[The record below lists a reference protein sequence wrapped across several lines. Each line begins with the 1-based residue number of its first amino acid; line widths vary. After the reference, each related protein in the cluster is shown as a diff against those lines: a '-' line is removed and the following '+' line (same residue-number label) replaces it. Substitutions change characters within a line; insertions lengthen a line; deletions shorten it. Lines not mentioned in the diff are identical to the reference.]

1 MAFNFFDTSALGKH
15 YHPEVGTPK
24 VDELLGVLTDTHA
37 ISRFTV
43 VEMHSVFAK
52 KVRTGALT
60 LREYNKVTRRFR
72 GDVSAKRVRV
82 IRSLVTHFQLAE
94 QLIRRHATTKNLR
107 TLDALQLAV
116 AMRFNAVNPVQF
128 VCADQPL
135 CVIAASEGLKVI
147 NPEIP

>member
-1 MAFNFFDTSALGKH
+1 MAYNFFDTSALGKH
-15 YHPEVGTPK
+15 YHLEVGTPK
-24 VDELLGVLTDTHA
+24 VDQLLGVPGDVHA
-37 ISRFTV
+37 ISRFAV

-60 LREYNKVTRRFR
+60 VAEFNKVTRRFR
-72 GDVSAKRVRV
+72 GDVAARRIGV
-82 IRSLVTHFQLAE
+82 IRLLVAHFHLAE
-94 QLIRRHATTKNLR
+94 QLLRRHAPTKNLR

-116 AMRFNAVNPVQF
+116 AIRFNSENPIQF

-135 CVIAASEGLKVI
+135 CVIAALEGLKVI